1 MSEFEQ
7 SRRMPASAEVVFD
20 AASDLERLDAW
31 IPRDLHVQADRLPAV
46 TVHEDR
52 TGQDARALL
61 RRNRDQL
68 RIEWGTRD
76 DNRYAGWLQVAGIGE
91 EGSEATVHLSFF
103 GHVPPASLV
112 EKSLDESLS
121 RLEEQVRGRVG
132 RAG

>member
-1 MSEFEQ
+1 MSEFER

-20 AASDLERLDAW
+20 EACDLERLDEW
-31 IPRDLHVQADRLPAV
+31 MPRDLHVRADGLPAV

-52 TGQDARALL
+52 TGRDERALL
-61 RRNRDQL
+61 REDRDQL

-91 EGSEATVHLSFF
+91 EGSEVTVHLSFF
-103 GHVPPASLV
+103 GHPPPADLV

-121 RLEEQVRGRVG
+121 RLEEQVRGRAG